1 MTMLAAL
8 ALLSLLAAQPAAP
21 DPDSPPPPAP
31 PPASSPPSATAE
43 PPSIDS
49 ILEQEPL
56 TEDARQAAVRG
67 AFDAAQARRGSLDGR
82 WRLSDAMGAPLYDFL
97 LADRGE
103 ARPDPMAPPDQPPI
117 EGAWRDLR
125 RPGAINDAGALEAVR
140 HEGERLTIAFTVPGS
155 GALTLALEQLPSGV
169 WMGETEI
176 GGATVAVFLDRVA

>member
-82 WRLSDAMGAPLYDFL
+82 WRLSGGGGEVLYIFQFTDP
-97 LADRGE
+97 GQT
-103 ARPDPMAPPDQPPI
+103 PDPRSTTPSVPVI
-117 EGAWRDLR
+117 EGAWRDPR
-125 RPGAINDAGALEAVR
+125 RAGSADGSGFLASVQREGAALTVRFPDPDSAHFRSVTLHARASGDWAGQLEGAGAPQSVVMTR
-140 HEGERLTIAFTVPGS
+140 F
-155 GALTLALEQLPSGV
+155 
-169 WMGETEI
+169 
-176 GGATVAVFLDRVA
+176 

>member
-1 MTMLAAL
+1 MRRAAGAIALMLAAGLNSRAL
-8 ALLSLLAAQPAAP
+8 AQTA
-21 DPDSPPPPAP
+21 PAP
-31 PPASSPPSATAE
+31 GEEGAATSASAGLYDGAPGASVETVFQAAE
-43 PPSIDS
+43 
-49 ILEQEPL
+49 
-56 TEDARQAAVRG
+56 ARQG
-67 AFDAAQARRGSLDGR
+67 PLDGR